1 MKVLGLLLLGS
12 LAALAGCM
20 AAETA
25 DTSTPAATPA
35 TYLHGGTTHLEGIGG
50 QAWWQDFRD
59 PKLNAL
65 MARGLAQ
72 NLDIATAL
80 ARVQKSE
87 ADLKTTGLNAQIDG
101 SLRGQAARGV
111 DESYSKSVTTAS
123 SGSLSASYAFD
134 LFGGIARSQ
143 DRARTARDAA
153 VHDVA
158 TARLAMETS
167 IVGRYIDIR
176 YDQDVL
182 ELTHQTI
189 ASREKTLQLVTE
201 QASFGS
207 ASDLDVASA
216 KADLDTA
223 RSSLP
228 TLVGDFEANVFAL
241 ATLLDEPAGPLM
253 ASLQSG
259 APQPRPLAGQGI
271 GVPADLLRNRP
282 DVRAA
287 ESRLLSATAA
297 IGVAQA
303 DLYPTLS
310 LSGTITRQDTSS
322 WQFGPIFSLPL
333 FNYGQLTARLAG
345 ARANAEIARLDWR
358 NAILSAVEDVQK
370 AQSAYVAYRRQT
382 KSLSEVVASTDRVR
396 VLSQETYRQ
405 GAATLLD
412 LLDAERRYTSARQS
426 LSQSLRQEATSWA
439 KLQVALG
446 RGALSD

>member
-1 MKVLGLLLLGS
+1 MKVLGLLS
-12 LAALAGCM
+12 LCSVAALAGCM

-25 DTSTPAATPA
+25 DTSPPATTPA
-35 TYLHGGTTHLEGIGG
+35 TYVHGGTARLEEIGL
-50 QAWWQDFRD
+50 QAWWQEFRD
-59 PKLNAL
+59 PQLNAL

-80 ARVQKSE
+80 ARVRKSE
-87 ADLKTTGLNAQIDG
+87 ADLRTTGLNDQIDG
-101 SLRGQAARGV
+101 SLRGQTAHGV
-111 DESYSKSVTTAS
+111 DETYSKAVTTAS
-123 SGSLSASYAFD
+123 SGSLSASYVFD
-134 LFGGIARSQ
+134 LFGGVARTQ
-143 DRARTARDAA
+143 ERARTVRDAA

-158 TARLAMETS
+158 TARLAMEAS

-189 ASREKTLQLVTE
+189 ASREKTLHLVTE

-228 TLVGDFEANVFAL
+228 TLIGDFEANVFAL

-253 ASLQSG
+253 TRLQYG
-259 APQPRPLAGQGI
+259 GPQPRPVAGHDI
-271 GVPADLLRNRP
+271 GVPTDLLRNRP

-287 ESRLLSATAA
+287 ESRLLSETAA

-303 DLYPTLS
+303 DLYPSLK
-310 LSGTITRQDTSS
+310 LSGTITRQDASS
-322 WQFGPIFSLPL
+322 WQFGPVLSLPL
-333 FNYGQLTARLAG
+333 FNYGRLTAKVEG
-345 ARANAEIARLDWR
+345 ARSNAEIARLEWK

-370 AQSAYVAYRRQT
+370 TQSAYTAYRRQT

-439 KLQVALG
+439 KLQVAVG
-446 RGALSD
+446 RGAVAD